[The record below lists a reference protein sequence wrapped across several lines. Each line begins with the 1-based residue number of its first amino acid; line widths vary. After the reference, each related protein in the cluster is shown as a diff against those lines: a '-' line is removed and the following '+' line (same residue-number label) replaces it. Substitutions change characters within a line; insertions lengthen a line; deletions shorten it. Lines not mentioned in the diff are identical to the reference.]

1 MFKSYTKSK
10 FLTFLALIAL
20 FSAVIFAGG
29 CDGSS
34 SSDSSATDYSKASNW
49 MYKQDETAHKAD
61 MFYVYPTVTVKGEYA
76 PVEDAVHRAAAQKI
90 FARHGAQFF
99 DCANVYAPYYRQ
111 ATFESQFNGEV
122 GGIEGLLKY
131 YRTTQGW
138 KDIQAALDYYFR
150 NCNSGRPVIFAGHS
164 QGAGLIKLIFEDY
177 MKKHPE
183 YLSRVVAAYA
193 LGFSFTPEWFE
204 ANPHLTL
211 AGIHFAEGET
221 DTGAIISW
229 NTEGPGAEKN
239 VMLEAD
245 SYVINPLNWK
255 TDDTY
260 AEASLNLGGMV
271 AKKTNPG
278 VYSVVEGVCD
288 AQINTARHSLVVSE
302 EYTVDSEYAIEYFRV
317 FGDKSLH
324 AYFDGDLFYKNIGV
338 NAAKRI
344 DEFCRRNNSQ
354 K

>member
-10 FLTFLALIAL
+10 FLAFFALIAL
-20 FSAVIFAGG
+20 FSAVTFAGE
-29 CDGSS
+29 CAASGSGV
-34 SSDSSATDYSKASNW
+34 SAADYSKASNW
-49 MYKQDETAHKAD
+49 IYRQDGIIHKAD

-111 ATFESQFNGEV
+111 ASMEAQAQAARGSMTRLVE
-122 GGIEGLLKY
+122 Y
-131 YRTTQGW
+131 YKTTPGW
-138 KDIQAALDYYFR
+138 KDIQAALDYYFK

-164 QGAGLIKLIFEDY
+164 QGSGMIKVIFEEY

-193 LGFSFTPEWFE
+193 LGFSFTPEWLE
-204 ANPHLTL
+204 ANPHLTS

-229 NTEGPGAEKN
+229 NTEGPGAKRN

-260 AEASLNLGGMV
+260 AEASLNLGGMA

-288 AQINTARHSLVVSE
+288 AQINTARHSLIVSE
-302 EYTVDSEYAIEYFRV
+302 KYTVDSEYAIEYTQG

-324 AYFDGDLFYKNIGV
+324 AFFDGDLFYKNIGV